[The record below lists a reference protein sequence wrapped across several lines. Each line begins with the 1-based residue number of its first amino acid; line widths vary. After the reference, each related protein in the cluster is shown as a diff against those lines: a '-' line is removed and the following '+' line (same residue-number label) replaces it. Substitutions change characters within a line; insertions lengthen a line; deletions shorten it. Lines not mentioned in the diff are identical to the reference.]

1 MARDQTIWFA
11 MVDGREAGPMTRGE
25 FALRM
30 STDLIDE
37 ETFVWKE
44 GMSEWLPAAKVGD
57 LAPLF
62 KARVQARQRNLRP
75 PPPPAA
81 ALAKARRA
89 PPAEEEEEIE
99 LDLAPPTP
107 PPSVEEE
114 IELDVAAPTPPP
126 PAEPV
131 TPAPPARDRL
141 REAAP
146 ISTIVEMLP
155 LGELIHQQQVAKSLF
170 TSGEIPSVS
179 TGKTGKFALD
189 DLKWAYAPT
198 KKAPSPQDSKAAAL
212 ARAIEA
218 TKVRPAEPVVHPVT
232 PAYPRTPPA
241 GTRSPVRA
249 RPSPKRA
256 RGGMQIGMPRIG
268 VLTVGFG
275 AGLAVV
281 LVSALVIW
289 LLR

>member
-1 MARDQTIWFA
+1 MALDQTVWFA
-11 MVDGREAGPMTRGE
+11 MVDGCEAGPMTRGE
-25 FALRM
+25 FALRL

-62 KARVQARQRNLRP
+62 KARVQARERNLRP

-89 PPAEEEEEIE
+89 PPVEEEEEIE

-131 TPAPPARDRL
+131 RPALAARHRTRNATPV
-141 REAAP
+141 
-146 ISTIVEMLP
+146 STIAETIP
-155 LGELIHQQQVAKSLF
+155 LSQ
-170 TSGEIPSVS
+170 
-179 TGKTGKFALD
+179 
-189 DLKWAYAPT
+189 
-198 KKAPSPQDSKAAAL
+198 
-212 ARAIEA
+212 
-218 TKVRPAEPVVHPVT
+218 
-232 PAYPRTPPA
+232 
-241 GTRSPVRA
+241 
-249 RPSPKRA
+249 
-256 RGGMQIGMPRIG
+256 
-268 VLTVGFG
+268 LTTNQHT
-275 AGLAVV
+275 ANT
-281 LVSALVIW
+281 
-289 LLR
+289 

>member
-75 PPPPAA
+75 PPPP
-81 ALAKARRA
+81 
-89 PPAEEEEEIE
+89 PA
-99 LDLAPPTP
+99 
-107 PPSVEEE
+107 SVEEE
-114 IELDVAAPTPPP
+114 IQLDVAAPTPPP

-146 ISTIVEMLP
+146 ISTIVE
-155 LGELIHQQQVAKSLF
+155 
-170 TSGEIPSVS
+170 
-179 TGKTGKFALD
+179 
-189 DLKWAYAPT
+189 
-198 KKAPSPQDSKAAAL
+198 
-212 ARAIEA
+212 
-218 TKVRPAEPVVHPVT
+218 
-232 PAYPRTPPA
+232 
-241 GTRSPVRA
+241 
-249 RPSPKRA
+249 
-256 RGGMQIGMPRIG
+256 
-268 VLTVGFG
+268 
-275 AGLAVV
+275 
-281 LVSALVIW
+281 
-289 LLR
+289 

>member
-1 MARDQTIWFA
+1 
-11 MVDGREAGPMTRGE
+11 MTRGE

-44 GMSEWLPAAKVGD
+44 GMSEWLPAAKVDD

-89 PPAEEEEEIE
+89 PPAKEEEEIE

-107 PPSVEEE
+107 EPPVEEE
-114 IELDVAAPTPPP
+114 EEEEEGIELDVAAPTPPP

-141 REAAP
+141 HEAAP

-170 TSGEIPSVS
+170 TSTCPSV
-179 TGKTGKFALD
+179 
-189 DLKWAYAPT
+189 
-198 KKAPSPQDSKAAAL
+198 
-212 ARAIEA
+212 
-218 TKVRPAEPVVHPVT
+218 
-232 PAYPRTPPA
+232 
-241 GTRSPVRA
+241 
-249 RPSPKRA
+249 
-256 RGGMQIGMPRIG
+256 
-268 VLTVGFG
+268 
-275 AGLAVV
+275 
-281 LVSALVIW
+281 
-289 LLR
+289 

>member
-1 MARDQTIWFA
+1 
-11 MVDGREAGPMTRGE
+11 
-25 FALRM
+25 
-30 STDLIDE
+30 
-37 ETFVWKE
+37 WKE

-81 ALAKARRA
+81 ARAKARRA

-99 LDLAPPTP
+99 LDLAPPTR

-155 LGELIHQQQVAKSLF
+155 LGELIH
-170 TSGEIPSVS
+170 
-179 TGKTGKFALD
+179 
-189 DLKWAYAPT
+189 
-198 KKAPSPQDSKAAAL
+198 
-212 ARAIEA
+212 
-218 TKVRPAEPVVHPVT
+218 
-232 PAYPRTPPA
+232 
-241 GTRSPVRA
+241 
-249 RPSPKRA
+249 
-256 RGGMQIGMPRIG
+256 
-268 VLTVGFG
+268 
-275 AGLAVV
+275 
-281 LVSALVIW
+281 
-289 LLR
+289 